1 MGRRNERKL
10 KRVFRVFKVI
20 VVLLVAAQA
29 LAYSL
34 SFSLSNSVSRLHNSP
49 HLAGDPNSTRAGG
62 EELDY
67 RRETSEVLESDG
79 KHTTDREIESEV
91 AGEEKESEK
100 RQEHPSSNESETRP
114 SRKKDIFQPCLSGTY
129 NSIHALALSI

>member
-1 MGRRNERKL
+1 M
-10 KRVFRVFKVI
+10 KRVFRVFKVVI
-20 VVLLVAAQA
+20 LLLVAAQA

-34 SFSLSNSVSRLHNSP
+34 SFSLSNSVSRLHYAP
-49 HLAGDPNSTRAGG
+49 HWAGEPNSIRAGG
-62 EELDY
+62 EEGDY

-79 KHTTDREIESEV
+79 KHTTDREIESKF

-100 RQEHPSSNESETRP
+100 RLEHPSSNESETRP

-129 NSIHALALSI
+129 NPNNTLALSI